1 MAKKKATGDP
11 TAERPL
17 PQAFDAGRE
26 TIPLLAKAKA
36 RLSKNFRWTRAQS
49 LYDAMDLAVLLL
61 VFGREDEV
69 LEICRALGEYQFTGS
84 FNLWSAVEQALTLQ
98 ARLLRQRGQSAEA
111 EACCQRVREAGLA
124 PERLNGILLGRND
137 SLKEALRTGDKKWE
151 QGARIKEV
159 KELVLIREMG
169 GSEKCPVDHLE
180 QSLEENLA
188 RLKELTGAR

>member
-1 MAKKKATGDP
+1 MAKKKTREP

-17 PQAFDAGRE
+17 PQAFDSDRE

-49 LYDAMDLAVLLL
+49 LYDAMDLAALLL
-61 VFGREDEV
+61 VFGREEEV

-98 ARLLRQRGQSAEA
+98 ARLLRQRGQGEEA

-124 PERLNGILLGRND
+124 TERLNGILLGRND

-159 KELVLIREMG
+159 KELVLIRELG
-169 GSEKCPVDHLE
+169 GSPTCTVAKLE
-180 QSLEENLA
+180 QSLAENLA
-188 RLKELTGAR
+188 RLQELTGVR